1 MAAAS
6 LLSVA
11 HSQRA
16 AVADNR
22 LAEPTLLT
30 AAWRHRWIVVVTTV
44 AMVALG
50 IAYSAVRPP
59 TTLYTARASLVVQA
73 TASGLDLGTSG
84 NPQRFV
90 ANQVEILRSE
100 AVANLTS
107 QIAAQQDPPLEVTP
121 EQVTEG
127 LAISSS
133 TNSDLIDVLYS
144 YPGDPQGAI
153 DGANAIV
160 DAYKQLVTSEK
171 TAVSSSALAR
181 IDTELETLNQ
191 QAESLASQI
200 SDLKEQNKALTD
212 LGDQYEASLQEIVD
226 LQTEAQTA
234 DAERLDQIRTRLAD
248 LRNLISTYQAVRN
261 LGSAN
266 SQVDA
271 LQGEYDQAVARRDA
285 LLERRDT
292 ISIDVEL
299 SPDVVAF
306 SSAASSA
313 FISSQTGVGRT
324 LAVALFVGLVGG
336 FGLAYLVASR
346 RRVFHDRTEPELILG
361 VPLLADIPD
370 FAQEGLTTLLP
381 VRDEPRSASAEA
393 FRFAAAS
400 LELKMS
406 RQGVKSL
413 VIISPTL
420 GAGKSTVLANV
431 AIASAR
437 QGNRVLVV
445 DADFGN
451 QALTRFL
458 AGDEGTSDPGLTEV
472 VTGGLSIEQ
481 ATRTIEVAPGLVIS
495 LLSRGRQ
502 PVAAADLLR
511 SSGARSLFVTAK
523 DEYDVVLVDA
533 PPLLQVAY
541 ASTIAGLVDA
551 ALVLVTHEASVAQLD
566 EANARLTLIGVPI
579 LGYVYN
585 ASPLRREMT
594 IAEGSTADVLGDTG
608 GAILLEPKAK
618 RGRIKRLLR

>member
-1 MAAAS
+1 M
-6 LLSVA
+6 
-11 HSQRA
+11 
-16 AVADNR
+16 ADNR
-22 LAEPTLLT
+22 LTEPTLLT
-30 AAWRHRWIVVVTTV
+30 AAWRHRWIVAMTTLAV
-44 AMVALG
+44 VALG
-50 IAYSAVRPP
+50 ILYSLLRPP
-59 TTLYTARASLVVQA
+59 STVYTASASLVVQA
-73 TASGLDLGTSG
+73 TASGLDLGASG
-84 NPQRFV
+84 SPQRFV
-90 ANQVEILRSE
+90 ANQVEILKSE
-100 AVANLTS
+100 AVARLTS
-107 QIAAQQDPPLEVTP
+107 EIAAQQDPPLDVTP
-121 EQVTEG
+121 DEVTEG
-127 LAISSS
+127 LVISSS
-133 TNSDLIDVLYS
+133 SSSDLIDVLFS
-144 YPGDPQGAI
+144 YPDDPQGAI
-153 DGANAIV
+153 SGANAIV
-160 DAYKQLVTSEK
+160 AAYKQLMTSEK
-171 TAVSSSALAR
+171 NAVSASALDR

-191 QAESLASQI
+191 QAESLSSQI
-200 SDLKEQNKALTD
+200 TDLNEQNKALTD
-212 LGDQYEASLQEIVD
+212 LRDQYEASLQEIAD
-226 LQTEAQTA
+226 LQTESQTA
-234 DAERLDQIRTRLAD
+234 SADRLDQIRTRLAD
-248 LRNLISTYQAVRN
+248 LRNLINTYQAVRN
-261 LGSAN
+261 LGSDNA
-266 SQVDA
+266 QVDT
-271 LQGEYDQAVARRDA
+271 LQAEYDQIAARRDA

-306 SSAASSA
+306 SSDASSA
-313 FISSQTGVGRT
+313 FISSQSGMGRI
-324 LAVALFVGLVGG
+324 LAVALFVGLVSGIW
-336 FGLAYLVASR
+336 LAYVRASR
-346 RRVFHDRTEPELILG
+346 RRVFHDRMEPELILG

-400 LELKMS
+400 LELKMN

-437 QGNRVLVV
+437 QGNKVLVV

-458 AGDEGTSDPGLTEV
+458 AGDEGTSAPGLTEV

-511 SSGARSLFVTAK
+511 SPGARSLFVTAK
-523 DEYDVVLVDA
+523 DEYDAVLVDA

-551 ALVLVTHEASVAQLD
+551 ALVLVAHEAPVAQLD
-566 EANARLTLIGVPI
+566 EANGRLALIGVPI

-594 IAEGSTADVLGDTG
+594 FSEGSTADVLGDRG
-608 GAILLEPKAK
+608 GAAVTEENQGA
-618 RGRIKRLLR
+618 IKRLLRR